1 MHACVLA
8 CCWQLYISTLKR
20 AVVLIS
26 QPSSQFHSIQKGTL
40 LRFVRLNLRKRTA
53 GGTWRVFQK
62 KKRWTFMGIK
72 TQIVFFL
79 DVSLCDNCFRCYPSC
94 SNSSSVMLFFCLFF
108 QLLLWKY
115 QDKWVIWPD
124 YCWKT
129 SRQIC
134 QSSLTADGKNQSEWK
149 GGDWDNEYY
158 IETNSVKQTTSR
170 QQQNIGEWEWSDLRL
185 FWHAFSRHSKQ
196 PEAS

>member
-1 MHACVLA
+1 MRRKGRFLDL
-8 CCWQLYISTLKR
+8 WDWIYEREQLEEHEGS
-20 AVVLIS
+20 
-26 QPSSQFHSIQKGTL
+26 F
-40 LRFVRLNLRKRTA
+40 
-53 GGTWRVFQK
+53 K
-62 KKRWTFMGIK
+62 KKKDEEHSWELRLRLSSSLMFLYVT
-72 TQIVFFL
+72 IVL
-79 DVSLCDNCFRCYPSC
+79 DVTHHVPIPAVLCC
-94 SNSSSVMLFFCLFF
+94 FFCLFF